1 MAARGTV
8 VIDYDNEYNLLGTYT
23 VKRTPVAYLF
33 KKVADIEEYPNV
45 GSHFTIIPLE
55 VNIFVELNVPKKIV
69 SYGRVEKED
78 EQAYRAEQLVDR
90 LSEELD
96 RSLKKKNIPIEQ
108 LEGRDLE
115 ILAIVRKEALR
126 GIAPDQLAKY
136 FDNQILK
143 LTDPSLVAPQS
154 YGRKPLSVYNARPPL
169 LRGDYNA
176 RPPLLRE
183 RRGGRRTRKSKTAR
197 KHKRHSRTRA
207 QSKRR

>member
-8 VIDYDNEYNLLGTYT
+8 IIDYDNEYNLLGAYT
-23 VKRTPVAYLF
+23 VKRTPIAYLF

-55 VNIFVELNVPKKIV
+55 VNIFAELKVPKKIV

-96 RSLKKKNIPIEQ
+96 TSLKEQ

-143 LTDPSLVAPQS
+143 LIDPSSVAPQS

-183 RRGGRRTRKSKTAR
+183 RKGGRRTRKSKTAR
-197 KHKRHSRTRA
+197 KHKRHSRTRT
-207 QSKRR
+207 QSKHRK